1 MQGVVY
7 KSTGSW
13 YIVKDQQNNFI
24 ECKLAGKLRNSKSK
38 STNPVCTGDHVTV
51 KIDNKKTPI
60 IEAVNDRKNYIIRKS
75 VKLSKQYQ
83 IIASN
88 IDLCFLI
95 ITVSRPQTS
104 KMFIDRFLAS
114 NFAYNIDTCLLFN
127 KIDDIDTD
135 ERIELDELF
144 DLYSSIGYKCFKISG
159 KKLLNLNHV
168 ENEMK
173 NKICVFNG
181 HSGSGKSTLLNS
193 IDSSLNIKT
202 APISSSNLT
211 GQHTTTFSKMFDL
224 KNGSKII
231 DTPGIKGFGLYNFDE
246 AQLKDCFMEF
256 LNYNDC
262 KYNDCLHKDEPG
274 CSVKLAVEK
283 GLIPKSRYQNYLELL
298 SELKN
303 N

>member
-1 MQGVVY
+1 MLFHRLV
-7 KSTGSW
+7 
-13 YIVKDQQNNFI
+13 IND
-24 ECKLAGKLRNSKSK
+24 ARKLR
-38 STNPVCTGDHVTV
+38 
-51 KIDNKKTPI
+51 
-60 IEAVNDRKNYIIRKS
+60 RL

-95 ITVSRPQTS
+95 ITVSRPETS
-104 KMFIDRFLAS
+104 RMFIDRFLAS

-127 KIDDIDTD
+127 KIDEIDTD
-135 ERIELDELF
+135 ERVELDELF
-144 DLYSSIGYKCFKISG
+144 DLYSGIGYKCFKISG

-173 NKICVFNG
+173 NKTCVFNG

-231 DTPGIKGFGLYNFDE
+231 DTPGIKGFGLYDFDE

-262 KYNDCLHKDEPG
+262 KYNNCLHKDEPG
-274 CSVKLAVEK
+274 CNVKLAVEK
-283 GLIPKSRYQNYLELL
+283 SFIPKSRYHNYLELL
-298 SELKN
+298 SELKSN
-303 N
+303 

>member
-1 MQGVVY
+1 MQGLVY

-13 YIVKDQQNNFI
+13 YLVKDKKNSFI
-24 ECKLAGKLRNSKSK
+24 ECKLAGKLRNSNLK
-38 STNPVCTGDHVTV
+38 STNPVCTGDFVNI
-51 KIDNKKTPI
+51 KIDKNKTPV
-60 IEAVNDRKNYIIRKS
+60 IESVLNRKNYIIRKS

-95 ITVSRPQTS
+95 ITVSRPLTS

-127 KIDDIDTD
+127 KIDDLD
-135 ERIELDELF
+135 IEEKANLDELF

-159 KKLLNLNHV
+159 KKLLNL
-168 ENEMK
+168 ESLESEMK
-173 NKICVFNG
+173 NKTCVFTG

-193 IDSSLNIKT
+193 IDGSLNIKT
-202 APISSSNLT
+202 SPISSSNLT
-211 GQHTTTFSKMFDL
+211 GQHTTTFSKMYDL

-231 DTPGIKGFGLYNFDE
+231 DTPGIKGFGLYDFDE
-246 AQLKDCFMEF
+246 TQLKDCFIEF
-256 LNYNDC
+256 LKYKNC

-274 CSVKLAVEK
+274 CDVKSAVDK
-283 GLIPKSRYQNYLELL
+283 GLIAESRYKNYLELFSDL
-298 SELKN
+298 NSV
-303 N
+303 

>member
-1 MQGVVY
+1 
-7 KSTGSW
+7 
-13 YIVKDQQNNFI
+13 
-24 ECKLAGKLRNSKSK
+24 
-38 STNPVCTGDHVTV
+38 
-51 KIDNKKTPI
+51 
-60 IEAVNDRKNYIIRKS
+60 
-75 VKLSKQYQ
+75 
-83 IIASN
+83 
-88 IDLCFLI
+88 
-95 ITVSRPQTS
+95 
-104 KMFIDRFLAS
+104 MFIDRFLAS

-159 KKLLNLNHV
+159 KKLLNLDHV

-173 NKICVFNG
+173 NKTCVFNG

-274 CSVKLAVEK
+274 CNVKLAVEK

-298 SELKN
+298 TELKSN
-303 N
+303 

>member
-24 ECKLAGKLRNSKSK
+24 ECKLAGKLRNSESK
-38 STNPVCTGDHVTV
+38 STNPVCTGDSVTV
-51 KIDNKKTPI
+51 KIDNNKTPI

-173 NKICVFNG
+173 NKTCVFNG

-274 CSVKLAVEK
+274 CNVKLAVEK

>member
-1 MQGVVY
+1 M
-7 KSTGSW
+7 
-13 YIVKDQQNNFI
+13 
-24 ECKLAGKLRNSKSK
+24 
-38 STNPVCTGDHVTV
+38 CTGDYVTV
-51 KIDNKKTPI
+51 KIDNNKTPI
-60 IEAVNDRKNYIIRKS
+60 IEAVNERKNYIIRKS

-173 NKICVFNG
+173 NKTCVFNG

-274 CSVKLAVEK
+274 CNVKLAVEK

>member
-1 MQGVVY
+1 MQGLVY

-13 YIVKDQQNNFI
+13 YLVKDKKNSFI
-24 ECKLAGKLRNSKSK
+24 ECKLAGKLRNSDSK
-38 STNPVCTGDHVTV
+38 STNPVCTGDIVNI
-51 KIDNKKTPI
+51 KIDKNKTPV
-60 IEAVNDRKNYIIRKS
+60 IESVLNRKNYIIRKS

-95 ITVSRPQTS
+95 ITVSRPLTS

-127 KIDDIDTD
+127 KIDDLD
-135 ERIELDELF
+135 IEEKANLDELF

-159 KKLLNLNHV
+159 KKLLNL
-168 ENEMK
+168 ESLESEMK
-173 NKICVFNG
+173 NKTCVFTG

-193 IDSSLNIKT
+193 IDGSLNIKT
-202 APISSSNLT
+202 SPISSSNLT
-211 GQHTTTFSKMFDL
+211 GQHTTTFSKMYDL

-231 DTPGIKGFGLYNFDE
+231 DTPGIKGFGLYDFDE
-246 AQLKDCFMEF
+246 AQLKDCFIEF
-256 LNYNDC
+256 LKYKNC

-274 CSVKLAVEK
+274 CDVKSAVDK
-283 GLIPKSRYQNYLELL
+283 GLIAESRYKNYLELFSDL
-298 SELKN
+298 NSV
-303 N
+303 

>member
-1 MQGVVY
+1 MQGIVY

-24 ECKLAGKLRNSKSK
+24 ECKLAGKLRNSESK
-38 STNPVCTGDHVTV
+38 STNPVCTGDSVTV
-51 KIDNKKTPI
+51 KIDNNKTPI

-135 ERIELDELF
+135 EIIELDKLFEL
-144 DLYSSIGYKCFKISG
+144 YISIGYKCLKISG
-159 KKLLNLNHV
+159 KKSLNLNYV
-168 ENEMK
+168 KNEMK
-173 NKICVFNG
+173 NKTCVFNG

-193 IDSSLNIKT
+193 IDRSLNIKT
-202 APISSSNLT
+202 APISNSNLT
-211 GQHTTTFSKMFDL
+211 GQHTTTFSRMFDL

-231 DTPGIKGFGLYNFDE
+231 DTPGIKGFGLYDFDE

-256 LNYNDC
+256 LKYNDC
-262 KYNDCLHKDEPG
+262 KYNNCLHKDEPG
-274 CSVKLAVEK
+274 CNVKSAVDL
-283 GLIPKSRYQNYLELL
+283 GLIHQSRYQNYLELL
-298 SELKN
+298 SELQSS
-303 N
+303 

>member
-1 MQGVVY
+1 MQGLVY

-13 YIVKDQQNNFI
+13 YLVKDKKNSFI
-24 ECKLAGKLRNSKSK
+24 ECKLAGKLRNSDSK
-38 STNPVCTGDHVTV
+38 STNPVCTGDIVNI
-51 KIDNKKTPI
+51 KIDKNKTPV
-60 IEAVNDRKNYIIRKS
+60 IESVLHRKNYIIRKS

-95 ITVSRPQTS
+95 ITVSRPLTS

-127 KIDDIDTD
+127 KIDDLC
-135 ERIELDELF
+135 IEEKSNLDELF

-159 KKLLNLNHV
+159 KKLLNL
-168 ENEMK
+168 ESLECEMK
-173 NKICVFNG
+173 NKTCVFTG

-193 IDSSLNIKT
+193 IDGSLNIKT
-202 APISSSNLT
+202 SPISSSNLT
-211 GQHTTTFSKMFDL
+211 GQHTTTFSKMYDL

-231 DTPGIKGFGLYNFDE
+231 DTPGIKGFGLYDFDE
-246 AQLKDCFMEF
+246 AQLKDCFIEF
-256 LNYNDC
+256 LKYKNC

-274 CSVKLAVEK
+274 CDVKSAVDK
-283 GLIPKSRYQNYLELL
+283 GLIAESRYKNYLELFSDL
-298 SELKN
+298 NSV
-303 N
+303 